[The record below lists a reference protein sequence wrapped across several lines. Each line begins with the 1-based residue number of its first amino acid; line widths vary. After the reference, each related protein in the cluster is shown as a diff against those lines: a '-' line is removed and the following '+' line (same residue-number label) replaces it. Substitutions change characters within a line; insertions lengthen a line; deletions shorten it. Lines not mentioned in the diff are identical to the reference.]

1 MFQELIRVEPTQL
14 ESFMC
19 SGIVEFCLGILDSG
33 FLEGENEK
41 HLAMACELRTDL
53 GFQRLKT

>member
-1 MFQELIRVEPTQL
+1 MEPTQL

-19 SGIVEFCLGILDSG
+19 SGIVEFCLGILNSG

-53 GFQRLKT
+53 GFQLLKT